1 MCVAVSVA
9 VHVAAAAVSVAVHV
23 AAKDVFDMNGDS
35 LEDLLHVL
43 AVVIIIS
50 PISSARGLLTYPLSH
65 SFSRSLPHSL
75 SLTHTHTPSLFHTLS
90 LSLSLSLSLT
100 HTHTHKHTRTHT
112 NKSAGRIRAGFLQK
126 GWTGDAQGVEGE

>member
-1 MCVAVSVA
+1 VCVAVSVA

-50 PISSARGLLTYPLSH
+50 PISSACGMKFMTQSYL
-65 SFSRSLPHSL
+65 
-75 SLTHTHTPSLFHTLS
+75 
-90 LSLSLSLSLT
+90 
-100 HTHTHKHTRTHT
+100 
-112 NKSAGRIRAGFLQK
+112 
-126 GWTGDAQGVEGE
+126 V